1 MNGKKKD
8 KGLFRVAIY
17 FNEADLTSIA
27 KDAEK
32 AGKRKVGIP
41 IKKQKPHGKADEWL
55 ANTYGIGRFLKSC
68 YEYWK
73 KAEPQRLKEL
83 ADTKRQM
90 QELEAKQKALE
101 QGKPI

>member
-1 MNGKKKD
+1 MNGKTKD

-41 IKKQKPHGKADEWL
+41 IKKQKPHGMADEWL
-55 ANTYGIGRFLKSC
+55 ANTDGIGRFLKYC
-68 YEYWK
+68 YKYWK
-73 KAEPQRLKEL
+73 DEEPKRLETLAQIERQEQEL
-83 ADTKRQM
+83 AARK
-90 QELEAKQKALE
+90 KAL
-101 QGKPI
+101 QGKTV